1 MSDLVAAKIKIDNFH
16 EKRDSLIAALF
27 IGEQI
32 RRLKSHSTSRQIT
45 RKQISRIKEKS
56 ADFQL
61 FRSKIRAFDEN
72 LSNIE
77 VDLSSGINLFYK
89 DRKDSSLISIRKS
102 EKPGDNLYL
111 LTTEKSGSNPFRLV
125 V

>member
-32 RRLKSHSTSRQIT
+32 RRLKSPSTSRQIT

-56 ADFQL
+56 HEFQL
-61 FRSKIRAFDEN
+61 FRSKIVEFGEN
-72 LSNIE
+72 LSDMENE
-77 VDLSSGINLFYK
+77 LSCGINLFYQ
-89 DRKDSSLISIRKS
+89 DRKASGVIPIRKS
-102 EKPGDNLYL
+102 AKPGENLYL
-111 LTTEKSGSNPFRLV
+111 LTTEKSGSNPFR
-125 V
+125 